1 MDIEL
6 LLILKKECEC
16 RAAAEI
22 GEERRFFQALVN
34 ALEEAIESEGMY
46 EHAVRLLKGL

>member
-6 LLILKKECEC
+6 LKILKKECEC

-22 GEERRFFQALVN
+22 GAERRFFQALVN
-34 ALEEAIESEGMY
+34 ALQEAIDSETMY
-46 EHAVRLLKGL
+46 EHAERLLKGL

>member
-6 LLILKKECEC
+6 LIILKKECEC
-16 RAAAEI
+16 RAAAVI

-34 ALEEAIESEGMY
+34 ALQDAIDSERIY
-46 EHAVRLLKGL
+46 EHAQRLLKGL

>member
-6 LLILKKECEC
+6 LKILKKECEC

-22 GEERRFFQALVN
+22 GAERRFFQALVN
-34 ALEEAIESEGMY
+34 ALQDAIDSERMY
-46 EHAVRLLKGL
+46 EHAERLLKGL